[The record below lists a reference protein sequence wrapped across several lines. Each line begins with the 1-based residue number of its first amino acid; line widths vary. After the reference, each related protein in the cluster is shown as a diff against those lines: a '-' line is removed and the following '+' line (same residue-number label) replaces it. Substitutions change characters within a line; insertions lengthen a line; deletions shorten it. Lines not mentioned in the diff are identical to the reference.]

1 MQLAPQLFLTVLQGR
16 SLFGA
21 FSGLLCCLMYS
32 AVAETGRCDLAT
44 GTRGAV
50 ATVHPLATEAAIDVF
65 ESGGNAVDAAVA
77 AAFMLGVVDNHNS
90 GLGGGCFVVIRT
102 AGGDVVAIDGRETAP
117 ARAHRDMFV
126 DGGVPQPEW
135 STTGP
140 LAVATPGTLAAYA
153 AAIESHGTKELGE
166 LIRPA
171 AKVADEG
178 FAIDRSYAQSLRATR
193 EHILKFP
200 STRAVLL
207 KPSGQPYEEGERLVQ
222 RDLAKTYR
230 AIAEGGADWFYRG
243 PLAEHVGRWMAENG
257 GVLTG
262 GDFAKYEAKR
272 REPIVTTYRG
282 RTIVG
287 MPPPSSGGVHVAQI
301 LNILEHFD
309 LQELY
314 AQDPAAFTHVVAE
327 AMKLA
332 FADRAHWLGDADFVS
347 VPRGIVSKEY
357 AAELARKIDLQK
369 ATKVR
374 AHGMPPRHEDAF
386 FGTAGGDSA
395 DKHTT
400 HIAAADAAGNWV
412 AITATVNTTFGSKVI
427 VPGTGLVLNNEMD
440 DFSIA
445 PGVPNAFG
453 LVGAEA
459 NAVAPGKRPLS
470 SMSPTIVLDDGRP
483 IMTVGAAGGPKI
495 ITQVVLA
502 IIRTID
508 LEVPP
513 DESIA
518 APRFHHQWRPDVLFF
533 ERATP
538 ADLAWAVA
546 GRGHAIAQQES
557 AGVSQAIWQDTD
569 GTFIAVADP
578 RVPGKAAGF

>member
-1 MQLAPQLFLTVLQGR
+1 MQHDLTNPDVLQSNLREAIGQF
-16 SLFGA
+16 SALLA
-21 FSGLLCCLMYS
+21 FFLATS
-32 AVAETGRCDLAT
+32 AQSGRCDVAT

-50 ATVHPLATEAAIDVF
+50 ATVHPLATEAALEVF

-102 AGGDVVAIDGRETAP
+102 AGGEIVAIDGRETAP
-117 ARAHRDMFV
+117 ARAHRDMFLEN
-126 DGGVPQPEW
+126 GVPQPQR

-140 LAVATPGTLAAYA
+140 LAVATPGALAAYA
-153 AAIESHGTKELGE
+153 AAIEAHGAKELSE
-166 LIRPA
+166 LILPA
-171 AKVADEG
+171 VRVAEEG
-178 FAIDRSYAQSLRATR
+178 FPIDRIYADSLRSAKDEIVKFPATR
-193 EHILKFP
+193 
-200 STRAVLL
+200 AALL
-207 KPSGQPYEEGERLVQ
+207 KLSGEPYEEGERLVQ
-222 RDLAKTYR
+222 SDLAKTYR
-230 AIAEGGADWFYRG
+230 AIAEGGTDWFYRG
-243 PLAEHVGRWMAENG
+243 PFAEHVGTWMADNG
-257 GVLTG
+257 GVLSAE
-262 GDFAKYEAKR
+262 DFATYQVKERA
-272 REPIVTTYRG
+272 PVVTTYRG

-309 LQELY
+309 LKGLH
-314 AQDPAAFTHVVAE
+314 AKDPAAFTHVVAE

-332 FADRAHWLGDADFVS
+332 FADRAHWLGDSDFVD
-347 VPRGIVSKEY
+347 VPRGLVSKEY
-357 AAELARKIDLQK
+357 AEKLARQIDLQK
-369 ATKVR
+369 TTEVA
-374 AHGMPPRHEDAF
+374 AHGTPPGHEHDF

-395 DKHTT
+395 NKHTT

-470 SMSPTIVLDDGRP
+470 SMSPTIVLEDGRP
-483 IMTVGAAGGPKI
+483 VMTVGAAGGPRI

-502 IIRTID
+502 IVRKID
-508 LEVPP
+508 LEMPL
-513 DESIA
+513 DEAIS
-518 APRFHHQWRPDVLFF
+518 APRFHHQWRPDVLFL
-533 ERATP
+533 ERSMP
-538 ADLAWAVA
+538 ADLVGAVA
-546 GRGHAIAQQES
+546 ARGHTIRQHDA
-557 AGVSQAIWQDTD
+557 AGVCQAIVWEDEKLV
-569 GTFIAVADP
+569 AVSDP
-578 RVPGKAAGF
+578 RVPGKAAGY